1 MFFQISPHSESMLL
15 TLFFVF
21 IYLHLCLAPTLT
33 LYLFWSMSLTPR
45 IRHTR
50 LSQSASC
57 LHQMCRVRPIFAPNV
72 PYAPHFRVKCV
83 MYATCQQTHTR
94 PSPLPTSL
102 SQVGAAIPNLKTRIE
117 AAKAAKPSAAEK
129 EAAELQAKKEKIP
142 PRLLCQAKIY
152 PPPISRP
159 HLTPYHPQAMALGLP
174 PGMPV
179 RMIQQIAAQAG
190 VGDLIPG
197 ASQEVAKQ
205 PACGGG
211 GGGGGGSKKKKK
223 K

>member
-1 MFFQISPHSESMLL
+1 MPSLVDVTVGAGDEFAHDRRI
-15 TLFFVF
+15 V
-21 IYLHLCLAPTLT
+21 IYPSYINANSSLPKGRKVSREFCVEHPTLPEILEVLKHLGFEASAEDKT
-33 LYLFWSMSLTPR
+33 YPR
-45 IRHTR
+45 DPFQRG
-50 LSQSASC
+50 
-57 LHQMCRVRPIFAPNV
+57 RVRVALKD
-72 PYAPHFRVKCV
+72 PHTGEPVNPEIP
-83 MYATCQQTHTR
+83 TR
-94 PSPLPTSL
+94 RRLL
-102 SQVGAAIPNLKTRIE
+102 EKVGAAIPNLKTRIE

-129 EAAELQAKKEKIP
+129 EAAEL
-142 PRLLCQAKIY
+142 
-152 PPPISRP
+152 
-159 HLTPYHPQAMALGLP
+159 QAMALGLP